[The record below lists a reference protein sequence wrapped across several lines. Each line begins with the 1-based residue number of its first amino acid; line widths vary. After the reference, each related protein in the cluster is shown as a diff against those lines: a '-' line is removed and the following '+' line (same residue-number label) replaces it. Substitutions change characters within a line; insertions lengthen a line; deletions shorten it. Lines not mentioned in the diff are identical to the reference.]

1 MISLVSFTQH
11 NYFEIRACCIVHCF
25 LLMYSILL
33 YGYSIHL
40 LISIHL
46 SSFLILTIWNKIA
59 INIFVFEWTYTFT
72 SPGWWNSWILW
83 RFPGGG
89 HGSPLHYS
97 CLENLHGQRSL
108 VGYSRWGRK
117 ESDMTDHLSVTEH
130 TTHLLSIGHIF
141 VSHRSTPSFSR
152 AEKYFTL
159 GRSFNGFF
167 QPLPVDGHLVSII
180 LLLNKIYLFTCMWLP
195 VRKAVHICYWICCCI
210 FYIALPSQ
218 VHPCSL

>member
-11 NYFEIRACCIVHCF
+11 NYFEIHACCIVHCF

-33 YGYSIHL
+33 YGNSIHL
-40 LISIHL
+40 LISRHL
-46 SSFLILTIWNKIA
+46 SSFLILTIWNKTA

-108 VGYSRWGRK
+108 VGYSPWGRK

-130 TTHLLSIGHIF
+130 TTHLLSTGHIF
-141 VSHRSTPSFSR
+141 VSHRSTPSFLELKNISLSGGPLMDFSTTPCGW
-152 AEKYFTL
+152 AF
-159 GRSFNGFF
+159 SFHNFAIK
-167 QPLPVDGHLVSII
+167 QNLP
-180 LLLNKIYLFTCMWLP
+180 
-195 VRKAVHICYWICCCI
+195 
-210 FYIALPSQ
+210 FYMHVTA
-218 VHPCSL
+218 C